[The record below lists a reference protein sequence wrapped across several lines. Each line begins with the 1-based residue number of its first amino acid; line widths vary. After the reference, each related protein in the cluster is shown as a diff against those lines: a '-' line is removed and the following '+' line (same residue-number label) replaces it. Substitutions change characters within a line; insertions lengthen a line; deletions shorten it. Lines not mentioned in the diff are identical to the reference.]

1 MEPLFAE
8 ICRRYGLGELEC
20 SPVPLTGGFM
30 HKMYALSAARGRYA
44 LKLLNPHVMRRA
56 TAMANYRTAERLET
70 LLEEHR
76 LPILPA
82 LEFGGRKM
90 QELDGRF
97 FYLFDWYGGTA
108 LKGVE
113 VTPEHC
119 RKIGRVLARIH
130 AVDRK
135 EAPFEREK
143 MHIDWESL
151 AGALRRENEEL
162 YRLLQEN
169 RGILEQS
176 ERNGN
181 QAAERMPPL
190 LAVCHR
196 DMDCKNVLWRGGEF
210 RIIDLECLDYW
221 HPFLELYETA
231 LCWAGYEE
239 CRLEPELLCAFVASY
254 AEAGGEL
261 PADWELLYDADCG
274 RLEWLEYNLRR
285 ALGVDCGAD
294 EREIGVGEV
303 RATIAHAAYYH
314 RMKSIILD
322 CLLRY
327 SQ

>member
-70 LLEEHR
+70 LLEKHR

-151 AGALRRENEEL
+151 AGALRRDSFFFFKL
-162 YRLLQEN
+162 
-169 RGILEQS
+169 
-176 ERNGN
+176 
-181 QAAERMPPL
+181 
-190 LAVCHR
+190 
-196 DMDCKNVLWRGGEF
+196 
-210 RIIDLECLDYW
+210 
-221 HPFLELYETA
+221 
-231 LCWAGYEE
+231 
-239 CRLEPELLCAFVASY
+239 
-254 AEAGGEL
+254 
-261 PADWELLYDADCG
+261 
-274 RLEWLEYNLRR
+274 
-285 ALGVDCGAD
+285 
-294 EREIGVGEV
+294 
-303 RATIAHAAYYH
+303 
-314 RMKSIILD
+314 
-322 CLLRY
+322 
-327 SQ
+327 

>member
-113 VTPEHC
+113 VAPEHC

-210 RIIDLECLDYW
+210 RIIDLECLGYW
-221 HPFLELYETA
+221 HPFLELYRRRSAGPDMRSAAWSRSCFALSSLPTPKRAGSCRRTGSFSTMPTA
-231 LCWAGYEE
+231 AALSGWNTTCGGRWASTAARMSGKS
-239 CRLEPELLCAFVASY
+239 AS
-254 AEAGGEL
+254 ARSA
-261 PADWELLYDADCG
+261 PQS
-274 RLEWLEYNLRR
+274 RTQR
-285 ALGVDCGAD
+285 
-294 EREIGVGEV
+294 
-303 RATIAHAAYYH
+303 TITA
-314 RMKSIILD
+314 
-322 CLLRY
+322 
-327 SQ
+327 